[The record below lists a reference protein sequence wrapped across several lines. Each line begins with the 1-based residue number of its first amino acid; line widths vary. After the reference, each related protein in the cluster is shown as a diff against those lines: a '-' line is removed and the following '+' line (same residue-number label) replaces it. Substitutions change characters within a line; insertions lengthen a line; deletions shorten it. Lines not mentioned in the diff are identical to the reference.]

1 MGVGWGMKPDIIKV
15 DIYNLSTNI
24 PTYGLPL
31 FMKQ

>member
-1 MGVGWGMKPDIIKV
+1 MGVGWGIKADIIKV
-15 DIYNLSTNI
+15 YIYNFSNNI